1 MCAVSIGYYI
11 SKRFKKSTNKF
22 SVYFATNALPLLRTS
37 LLALYFFVVLHKLN
51 YDFFKTDISCGA
63 VLFEN
68 LLNNLKLINI
78 GFIDNFYSTNQS
90 LIANFSIYFSLCA
103 ELTIPILLLF
113 KGSRNLGLILGLLFH
128 FLLGLEG
135 LGAIVSF
142 TAMMF
147 TYLVLFSSDALVAKA
162 LETIKNFKRYFI
174 IGFTITTLLIA
185 ISLGFLSHN
194 IFNKVVGLVWVIY
207 TLITIGF
214 YIKNI
219 RLKSENTLRL
229 NSEYLIFW
237 MFPLLVVL
245 NGFAPYL
252 GLKTQTSF
260 SMFSNLITENG
271 KTNHFF
277 IPSELQIFD
286 YQREIVIIKDTNMKN
301 LSSSDTWNQDKAYN
315 FLLFEFIKKVE
326 TIDEGYVS
334 FEVNDK
340 PYYIEKKNGKVTT
353 SSIKLN
359 QNKISRKL
367 LLFRPIYSDNIS
379 YCQQ

>member
-1 MCAVSIGYYI
+1 M
-11 SKRFKKSTNKF
+11 
-22 SVYFATNALPLLRTS
+22 
-37 LLALYFFVVLHKLN
+37 
-51 YDFFKTDISCGA
+51 
-63 VLFEN
+63 
-68 LLNNLKLINI
+68 
-78 GFIDNFYSTNQS
+78 
-90 LIANFSIYFSLCA
+90 
-103 ELTIPILLLF
+103 
-113 KGSRNLGLILGLLFH
+113 GLILGLLFH